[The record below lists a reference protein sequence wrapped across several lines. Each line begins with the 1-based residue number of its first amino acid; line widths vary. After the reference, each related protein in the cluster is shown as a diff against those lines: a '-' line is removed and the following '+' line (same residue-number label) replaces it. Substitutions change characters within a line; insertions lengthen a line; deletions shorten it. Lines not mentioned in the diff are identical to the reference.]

1 MHIYCSTYIRT
12 YLMKGKYF
20 HKKNFIYDLG
30 KTIVDW
36 NAILCLGL
44 LHVCI
49 QQLYISKCVKVFA
62 YFIFSA
68 TNKTFKTS
76 TLHTTIVYY
85 PKVRFQSYLM
95 QFDVVGIV

>member
-1 MHIYCSTYIRT
+1 MHIFILVHK

-20 HKKNFIYDLG
+20 HKKKFIYDLG
-30 KTIVDW
+30 KTIVVDR

-62 YFIFSA
+62 YFIFSRHEQ
-68 TNKTFKTS
+68 NF
-76 TLHTTIVYY
+76 
-85 PKVRFQSYLM
+85 
-95 QFDVVGIV
+95 

>member
-1 MHIYCSTYIRT
+1 MHIYCSTYAHT
-12 YLMKGKYF
+12 CLMKVKYF

-30 KTIVDW
+30 KTSIVDR

-62 YFIFSA
+62 YFIFSRHEQ
-68 TNKTFKTS
+68 NF
-76 TLHTTIVYY
+76 
-85 PKVRFQSYLM
+85 
-95 QFDVVGIV
+95 